1 MLGVGLGP
9 KRLELLHE
17 LIPAATSFGFL
28 VNPANPVASGA
39 GIRDMQAA
47 AETLGLNLQIV
58 NATSATTTR
67 LSQPWFNRGPAGS

>member
-1 MLGVGLGP
+1 
-9 KRLELLHE
+9 
-17 LIPAATSFGFL
+17 
-28 VNPANPVASGA
+28 
-39 GIRDMQAA
+39 MQAA